1 MVINRA
7 VSTTNFNQLEAF
19 LSMPDRHL
27 KTVDTRCHVSAHL
40 DTLAF
45 WMALDVKKKAT
56 ASSGERVR

>member
-1 MVINRA
+1 
-7 VSTTNFNQLEAF
+7 
-19 LSMPDRHL
+19 MPDRHL